1 MTQVESV
8 LNNAPFRLP
17 AAPDRTDLVAKYF
30 RALGD
35 PTRLRIVELLVAEGE
50 LSVGELVDRLGIGQ
64 TAASN
69 HLSCLRW
76 CGFIET
82 RREHRVVYNRVAD
95 ERVAAMIEL
104 AEALL
109 DGNAEHVAACRRIGR
124 A

>member
-1 MTQVESV
+1 MQAETV
-8 LNNAPFRLP
+8 LDKAPFRLP

-35 PTRLRIVELLVAEGE
+35 PTRLRILELLVAEGE
-50 LSVGELVDRLGIGQ
+50 LSVGELVERLGSGQ
-64 TAASN
+64 TAVSN

-95 ERVAAMIEL
+95 ERVASMIEL
-104 AEALL
+104 ANALL
-109 DGNAEHVAACRRIGR
+109 EGNGEHVAACRRIGR